1 MSGRVNVKVQYCQ
14 HWEQWLDSN
23 LFVTLPRPKAPIE
36 IVERELWRTTDW
48 PLGRGV
54 AGEVAEQHLLHRAK
68 ETLNAP
74 AAPWLSGERM
84 EQAHVEI
91 DTDLVKMG

>member
-1 MSGRVNVKVQYCQ
+1 MSRCSTVSTGSSGLIATFLLRFQG
-14 HWEQWLDSN
+14 
-23 LFVTLPRPKAPIE
+23 PKAPIE